1 MFKSKVS
8 MFLTILIILFTCTYA
23 YGVNYYSG
31 IPFSDTA
38 SDGDVA
44 TWGSSGK
51 WEWITPNSGTDIT
64 VDLEEETHAADHIPS
79 GADPVEPWL
88 WGGAL
93 EIGDATPP
101 IASGYVY
108 DCTDATTITIT
119 DFYAVGSDDHT
130 GFVSGKSR
138 FRVWMNDE
146 EVTVDFSA
154 NAEIE
159 GNAGQDFTGSAS
171 DFVLLEFLYLDTGW
185 QCTNF
190 TSGFSNPTT
199 LAISKAQF
207 DYTIANPQAITIGA
221 GGITAGTDNV
231 TIGTEI
237 TSSTVYLTSDSDD
250 DSDTLVLQDAG
261 TGYDGAKLTFVTKA
275 GFDAPGDA
283 VIIDVS
289 AATDCND
296 VGCPYG
302 GDFTLRG
309 IGATLSLR
317 WDSTTDSWW
326 LENYYQPPV
335 DFYTDTDHQSTI
347 AGIDTFGASTYIEYS
362 ASGSH
367 VSMLYRIVGKEAG
380 ATTVTFT
387 VPFTSKDRSDAG
399 MIIKSFINARNG
411 SAGLTG
417 SIAKL
422 NDNSTTVTCSAD
434 FTGANFEID
443 NDEDRLVEGQFTYQ
457 VE

>member
-108 DCTDATTITIT
+108 DCTGATTITIT

-207 DYTIANPQAITIGA
+207 DYTIANPQTVSNFD
-221 GGITAGTDNV
+221 TDDDF

-237 TSSTVYLTSDSDD
+237 TSSVVFLDGVATNDD
-250 DSDTLVLQDAG
+250 NDTISLQDCG
-261 TGYDGAKLTFVTKA
+261 TGYDGALVTFHTLSDVDILDSITVDVETASTCINCPFA
-275 GFDAPGDA
+275 GIFKMMNVGA
-283 VIIDVS
+283 V
-289 AATDCND
+289 
-296 VGCPYG
+296 
-302 GDFTLRG
+302 
-309 IGATLSLR
+309 LSLR
-317 WDSTTDSWW
+317 CVAGTGWQFVNYSHPPTDWG
-326 LENYYQPPV
+326 
-335 DFYTDTDHQSTI
+335 
-347 AGIDTFGASTYIEYS
+347 AASTSTGFAADPDPATNDNIVFS
-362 ASGSH
+362 VNNSI
-367 VSMLYRIVGKEAG
+367 VSVLVRIVG
-380 ATTVTFT
+380 
-387 VPFTSKDRSDAG
+387 TS
-399 MIIKSFINARNG
+399 NA
-411 SAGLTG
+411 
-417 SIAKL
+417 
-422 NDNSTTVTCSAD
+422 AD
-434 FTGANFEID
+434 FTFEIPFASSASQPSSTSPALTED
-443 NDEDRLVEGQFTYQ
+443 NSVWGGVTLTHDTVYQYGRFVLGLTDTTVSVFPAADFVDGAWTTSGQKGVTGNFIY
-457 VE
+457 VVD